1 MTTLER
7 LLAANGLAMTF
18 AAGTSL
24 ALDIAPADADVR
36 RYGLYDVLESTPITL
51 ASGMGKLPVTLD
63 VSGVEEPE
71 PLYELGLVTVKDRA
85 IAEALKGQLSVSS
98 PWKNYI
104 VDLDLRN
111 NADTSCTVVA
121 TVHQGGMTIIF
132 R

>member
-36 RYGLYDVLESTPITL
+36 RYGLYDVLESTPIML
-51 ASGMGKLPVTLD
+51 ASGVGKLPVTLD

-85 IAEALKGQLSVSS
+85 IAGRGSCRCPARGRTTLSTLTCATTPIPAARS
-98 PWKNYI
+98 WQ
-104 VDLDLRN
+104 R
-111 NADTSCTVVA
+111 CTRA
-121 TVHQGGMTIIF
+121 G
-132 R
+132 